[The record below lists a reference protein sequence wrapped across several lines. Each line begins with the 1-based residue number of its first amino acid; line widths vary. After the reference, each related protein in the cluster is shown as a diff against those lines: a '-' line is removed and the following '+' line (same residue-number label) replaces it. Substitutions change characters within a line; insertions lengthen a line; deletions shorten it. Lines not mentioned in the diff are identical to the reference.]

1 MPASRGM
8 SGGSGMGR
16 LDGEGVPASHGISNG
31 SGMGRLDGECLHR
44 VA

>member
-16 LDGEGVPASHGISNG
+16 LDGEGVPASCGMSGIYTPNNSIV
-31 SGMGRLDGECLHR
+31 H
-44 VA
+44 